1 MLRIK
6 LSALSRFEMV
16 QNGTGFSSWHCVK
29 IDERGKG
36 GGGASADMVS
46 VGTTTKRHKQQQT
59 NKQINEKKNINTD
72 HPLQLSALASDK
84 PNLCFGAVQVLGVGL
99 KVKRAIGRAIPGE
112 GAPRH
117 GGE

>member
-36 GGGASADMVS
+36 GGGVRQRIWCQS
-46 VGTTTKRHKQQQT
+46 GLQQSDT
-59 NKQINEKKNINTD
+59 NNNKQTKINEKKNINTD

-84 PNLCFGAVQVLGVGL
+84 PNLCFGAVQVLGVDL
-99 KVKRAIGRAIPGE
+99 KVKGAIGRAIPGE